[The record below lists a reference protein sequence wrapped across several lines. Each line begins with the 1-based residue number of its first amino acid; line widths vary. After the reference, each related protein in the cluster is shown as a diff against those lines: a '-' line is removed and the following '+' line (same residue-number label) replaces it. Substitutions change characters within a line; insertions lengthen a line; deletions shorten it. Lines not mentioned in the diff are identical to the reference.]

1 MQVSTK
7 IMMEKVALQFE
18 IFYPV
23 WEQNFTLFRNVSLQF
38 ETKNIPCSFCVC
50 SLEKYP
56 MQFYF
61 AVWKKYSLQFL

>member
-23 WEQNFTLFRNVSLQF
+23 WEQKFTLFRNVSLQF

-56 MQFYF
+56 LRFFF